1 MQVNENSS
9 ANELQQAIGRLWR
22 GSFHCLL
29 STHSVKYDG
38 YPFGSV
44 LPMCR
49 DSGGRPLLMIS
60 HLAQHTRNLDGDPK
74 CSLTLVDSNHADVQ
88 QWTRL
93 TCLADAESCSS
104 SSALERY
111 YRYFPEGRHYHKELN
126 FRLYRLQPRQ
136 FYLIAGFGSA
146 RWFDVSRVLEAP
158 LFPAAE
164 ELEILYQLNARDH
177 NLLSR
182 FLSSRHQKLS
192 DTEIHAVGAD
202 PQGLDLR
209 QGENLIRYPFDSP
222 FPEANNIVEQLE
234 ASLNN

>member
-1 MQVNENSS
+1 MNGNSS
-9 ANELQQAIGRLWR
+9 ANEIQQAIGRLWR

-29 STHSVKYDG
+29 STHSVKFDG

-44 LPMCR
+44 LPICR
-49 DSGGRPLLMIS
+49 DSHGRPLLMIS
-60 HLAQHTRNLDGDPK
+60 HLAQHTRNLDADPR

-93 TCLADAESCSS
+93 TCLADAEPSTS

-111 YRYFPEGRHYHKELN
+111 YRYYPEGRHYHKELN

-158 LFPAAE
+158 LFPTAKE
-164 ELEILYQLNARDH
+164 MEILYQLNARDH
-177 NLLSR
+177 NLLGR
-182 FLSSRHQKLS
+182 FLVSRNHDLS
-192 DTEIHAVGAD
+192 DAKIHAVGAD

-209 QGENLIRYPFDSP
+209 QGESLIRCMFDTP
-222 FPEANNIVEQLE
+222 LPEAGNFVEGLE